1 MSRIS
6 VKDAVKRY
14 GNNTVIPDLDLE
26 IGDGEL
32 FTLLG
37 PSGCG
42 KSTLLKILLG
52 WLPGYQG
59 KVLYD
64 ERDVRDYTPE
74 QLQQKMSYIEQNVF
88 LFNTTIRENITLG
101 EDFSEEQLHAA
112 IQGSALAADLA
123 AMPDGLDTVVG
134 EDGSNLSGGQKQ
146 RVAIARALIH
156 NRSILLVDEGTS
168 ALDQKNADLVEKS
181 LLTNPDLTL
190 ILISHHL
197 SAERRAQFDHV
208 YELTPV
214 TQ

>member
-1 MSRIS
+1 MKLLEMKHIKKEFDGLGVLKDIS
-6 VKDAVKRY
+6 LAVEE
-14 GNNTVIPDLDLE
+14 GE
-26 IGDGEL
+26 IL
-32 FTLLG
+32 SIIG
-37 PSGCG
+37 PSGSG
-42 KSTLLKILLG
+42 KSTLLRCINLLETPTSGEILYHDKNVTGKSVNAAKYRSHVGMVFQSFNLFNNMTVLKNCMVG
-52 WLPGYQG
+52 QM
-59 KVLYD
+59 KVLGRSKA
-64 ERDVRDYTPE
+64 EAQE
-74 QLQQKMSYIEQNVF
+74 Q
-88 LFNTTIRENITLG
+88 
-101 EDFSEEQLHAA
+101 
-112 IQGSALAADLA
+112 
-123 AMPDGLDTVVG
+123 AMRYLEKVG
-134 EDGSNLSGGQKQ
+134 MAPYVNAKPRQLSGGQKQ